1 MARKRQK
8 GLKRSMLLII
18 VMVFAFSAL
27 TFSTPVSA
35 AAADTTVKVTQI
47 SSKDKKSKIKDARK
61 LYTAA
66 LDKVNS
72 EYKAARDE
80 ALGID
85 KEAIVKA
92 KTRGEKTVAKKH
104 YQQALA
110 DALARKEGAKKE
122 ARKIYQDAIK

>member
-18 VMVFAFSAL
+18 VMVCAFSAL
-27 TFSTPVSA
+27 TFSTATTV
-35 AAADTTVKVTQI
+35 AAADTTVKVIQI
-47 SSKDKKSKIKDARK
+47 STKEKKSKIKEARK

-66 LDKVNS
+66 LDKANS
-72 EYKAARDE
+72 EYKATAKE

-85 KEAIVKA
+85 KETTAKA
-92 KTRGEKTVAKKH
+92 KSKGEKTAAKKH
-104 YQQALA
+104 YQQALS
-110 DALARKEGAKKE
+110 DASVKKEAAKKE